1 MKPQMNTD
9 RQKLNKISEKIIN
22 CAFEVHN
29 ALGCGFL
36 EKVYE
41 NALTIEL
48 RRNGLQ
54 VVRQAPIEVYYR
66 SAIVGDYVA
75 DILVDEEVIIELK
88 AAKSIGAVHKAQL
101 LNYLKAARL
110 KLGLILNF
118 GTTKLEIKRLVNE
131 F

>member
-9 RQKLNKISEKIIN
+9 RQKLNKISERIIN

-36 EKVYE
+36 EKVYG

-54 VVRQAPIEVYYR
+54 VVQQASIEVYYR

>member
-1 MKPQMNTD
+1 MNTD
-9 RQKLNKISEKIIN
+9 RQKLNKISERIIN

-54 VVRQAPIEVYYR
+54 VVRQAPIEVYYK

-75 DILVDEEVIIELK
+75 DILVDGEVIIELK
-88 AAKSIGAVHKAQL
+88 ERNL
-101 LNYLKAARL
+101 
-110 KLGLILNF
+110 
-118 GTTKLEIKRLVNE
+118 
-131 F
+131 